1 MQYNMGTVWGFVTG
15 FASWAMFNYDRP
27 HGGFAALWANTRS
40 TFYDA
45 LGRNPELQSGAY
57 RRTLDTTVPH
67 QFFATSMIPTPL
79 FRGLFG
85 LAADAPRGG
94 LSFAPRLPADWE
106 RATVRSYPV
115 GAQRVDIEVEQLDHV
130 VTGEGAESVRA
141 SYLVTRFRAHQ
152 RTPSLNVHYA
162 PALPPGSRVVRVTV
176 DDQSVAHEEVRGAF
190 ATTVSVDLTLSNSS
204 AVAIYYEPG
213 VSVVPRRTEPAEG
226 TPSSD
231 LRIVSLAHDEE
242 TGEYSLRVEGLG
254 GATYTV
260 ELVSPWSAPAE
271 LGGGRLRAG
280 DSGRYTL
287 YVTIEGDPDAWHE
300 QEIRFRNR

>member
-1 MQYNMGTVWGFVTG
+1 
-15 FASWAMFNYDRP
+15 YDRP

-85 LAADAPRGG
+85 LAADAPRNG
-94 LSFAPRLPADWE
+94 LTFAPRLPADWE
-106 RATVRSYPV
+106 EAAVHNYPV
-115 GAQRVDIEVEQLDHV
+115 GEQRIDIEVEQLDHV
-130 VTGEGAESVRA
+130 VTGEGEAAVRA

-152 RTPSLNVHYA
+152 RSPNLDVHYA
-162 PALPPGSRVVRVTV
+162 PVLPPGSRVVRVTV
-176 DDQSVAHEEVRGAF
+176 DDRPVPHEEMRGAF
-190 ATTVSVDLTLSNSS
+190 GTTVTVDLTLSNSS
-204 AVAIYYEPG
+204 VVAIYFEPG
-213 VSVVPRRTEPAEG
+213 VSVVPRRTERAEG
-226 TPSSD
+226 TQSSD
-231 LRIVSLAHDEE
+231 LRVISLGHDER

-254 GATYTV
+254 GATYEV
-260 ELVSPWSAPAE
+260 ELISPWSAPTD
-271 LGGGRLRAG
+271 LRGGWLRAG

-287 YVTIEGDPDAWHE
+287 FVTIEGEPGAWHH